1 MLVYHKQIEDSQE
14 VLALPLI
21 NKVVDGKIVLQ
32 GYTLDSGHFIALA
45 NSIKQTQLPR
55 INAIYFDNC
64 GIDDDELALLLE
76 GLIPMDCFKTF
87 VYINNV
93 FEYAAMEAIK
103 PILLHKYP
111 RELQELRLVNVYTQ
125 P

>member
-1 MLVYHKQIEDSQE
+1 M
-14 VLALPLI
+14 PLI
-21 NKVVDGKIVLQ
+21 NKVIDGKIVLQ

-45 NSIKQTQLPR
+45 NSIKQTQLPL

-76 GLIPMDCFKTF
+76 GLIPMTCFKKF

-111 RELQELRLVNVYTQ
+111 NELLELRLVNVYT
-125 P
+125 